1 MNVFLLI
8 TIAVTALDIFII
20 VFAFSLKFFSGEWKW
35 KKKIK
40 YVTVQQDTLI
50 GLTLVFLTMLC
61 CFLWVF
67 YFYFII
73 FIPWKKLFQ
82 TYLFNSSSS
91 SEKYR
96 FSTFL
101 FFCCLIFQLRLEMNK
116 VTLFYISAKKENEKV
131 FRDLGSGFMTI
142 G

>member
-50 GLTLVFLTMLC
+50 GLTLVFLTNVML
-61 CFLWVF
+61 FLMG
-67 YFYFII
+67 I
-73 FIPWKKLFQ
+73 L
-82 TYLFNSSSS
+82 
-91 SEKYR
+91 
-96 FSTFL
+96 FL
-101 FFCCLIFQLRLEMNK
+101 FYNFYPLKEIVSNLLILIHHPVKNLDFLPSLVFRYLIFQLRL
-116 VTLFYISAKKENEKV
+116 
-131 FRDLGSGFMTI
+131 D
-142 G
+142 